1 MMELSSLLYPITAFG
16 AWLIAQGMK
25 VVISLKHDE
34 NLSWQDLI
42 ASGGMP
48 SSHVALVTAVALV
61 ITLNEGWDSAIFG
74 VILTLW
80 GIVVYDSIG
89 VRRAT
94 GENTK
99 MISRMLA
106 KLKIG
111 DQQTALHL
119 ALGHTPFQAFA
130 GFLVGLSWG
139 FLVQWLL
146 I

>member
-1 MMELSSLLYPITAFG
+1 MELSSLTYPLAALG
-16 AWLIAQGMK
+16 GWLIAQGLK
-25 VVISLKHDE
+25 ILIFSKQNQNSL
-34 NLSWQDLI
+34 QDLI
-42 ASGGMP
+42 VSGGMP
-48 SSHVALVTAVALV
+48 SSHVSLVTAVAWV
-61 ITLNEGWDSAIFG
+61 VGWNEGFDSAIFG

-80 GIVVYDSIG
+80 GVVVYDSIG

-111 DQQTALHL
+111 EQRTALHL

-130 GFLVGLSWG
+130 GFLVGLGWG
-139 FLVQWLL
+139 SLVQLMT
-146 I
+146 